1 MRTDIQTLALAYQEL
16 CQGETFRVA
25 IGNFMNA
32 FFLYHVHGRQEL
44 LDDAIQV
51 PEQPTAEQK
60 QWAAFCAG
68 AAEYL
73 AKRYKLQCPA
83 WALDPA
89 YCLPEPWYTVAHF
102 DTPAMRASLEAS
114 TPEPFRRRNVFCS
127 DRVFTNP
134 HRSSKEPG
142 NWKDLQRRRQ
152 QMLAEM
158 QEEERQAYIARYNAR
173 VPAWMHISA

>member
-32 FFLYHVHGRQEL
+32 FFLYHVYGRQEL
-44 LDDAIQV
+44 LDDPIQV

-83 WALDPA
+83 WTLDPA
-89 YCLPEPWYTVAHF
+89 YCLPEPWYTVPDANP
-102 DTPAMRASLEAS
+102 TMREDFQKTA
-114 TPEPFRRRNVFCS
+114 PEPFRRRNVFCS
-127 DRVFTNP
+127 DRIFSNP
-134 HRSSKEPG
+134 HPSSREPG
-142 NWKDLQRRRQ
+142 NWKDLQRRRK
-152 QMLAEM
+152 QMLTEM
-158 QEEERQAYIARYNAR
+158 SEEERTAYIARYNAR
-173 VPAWMHISA
+173 VPSWMHISA